1 MSARPVRRARN
12 TRIAWVALRL
22 LLPALLITVLTGIA
36 PASAD
41 DGAPPQIVPGVGI
54 GPVRIGMTGT
64 EAQEALAIFEVES
77 HQCTIDVLTS
87 HDRVVA
93 LGTRYGGCLQLALPS
108 HAVGVMAV
116 GTMLL
121 PEVGGIGGTPAP
133 LVRAF
138 GDPRRFVLDPGMAV
152 LLWPNGLVA
161 RIAASRNYEIITY
174 LAIVAPQTVIPPY
187 AFLAALPPS
196 N

>member
-1 MSARPVRRARN
+1 MRHDVPPFLRRVSRDVPPHRPADRLRSTPAGIWRRDPPH
-12 TRIAWVALRL
+12 
-22 LLPALLITVLTGIA
+22 PAP
-36 PASAD
+36 PAAD

-121 PEVGGIGGTPAP
+121 PEVGGLGGTPAP
-133 LVRAF
+133 S
-138 GDPRRFVLDPGMAV
+138 G
-152 LLWPNGLVA
+152 
-161 RIAASRNYEIITY
+161 
-174 LAIVAPQTVIPPY
+174 
-187 AFLAALPPS
+187 
-196 N
+196 

>member
-77 HQCTIDVLTS
+77 HQCTIDVLTN

-93 LGTRYGGCLQLALPS
+93 LGTRYGSCLQLALPS
-108 HAVGVMAV
+108 GAIGVMAV

-121 PEVGGIGGTPAP
+121 PEVGGIGGTPAA

-138 GDPRRFVLDPGMAV
+138 GDPRRFILDPGMAV
-152 LLWPNGLVA
+152 LLWPNGLVVRTA
-161 RIAASRNYEIITY
+161 TSRNYEIITY
-174 LAIVAPQTVIPPY
+174 LAVVAPQTAIPPY
-187 AFLAALPPS
+187 AFLAALPQS